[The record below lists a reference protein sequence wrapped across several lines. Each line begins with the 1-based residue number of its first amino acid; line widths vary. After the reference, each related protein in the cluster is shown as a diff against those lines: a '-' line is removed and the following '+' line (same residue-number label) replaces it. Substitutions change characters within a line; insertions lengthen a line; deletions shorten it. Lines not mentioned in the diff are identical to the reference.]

1 MEKHLPKSL
10 ARYQKV
16 INEGNHSNEKYGVK
30 SKTGSKKCWN
40 SMISTY
46 AIKDQ
51 VLRDTN
57 INLEDSIRSSAADA
71 TYLQNNYY
79 VTEIAGDECN
89 YLDEEE
95 DIGKKK
101 TQANQLPRRKLSEAA
116 LRGVLRKRCSENM
129 QQIYRTTPMLKC
141 GFRVALR
148 HGCSPVN

>member
-1 MEKHLPKSL
+1 
-10 ARYQKV
+10 
-16 INEGNHSNEKYGVK
+16 
-30 SKTGSKKCWN
+30 
-40 SMISTY
+40 MISTY

-89 YLDEEE
+89 YLDEKE
-95 DIGKKK
+95 DIVKK

-116 LRGVLRKRCSENM
+116 LRGVLRKRV
-129 QQIYRTTPMLKC
+129 I
-141 GFRVALR
+141 
-148 HGCSPVN
+148 